1 MAKSPR
7 MVPGAE
13 SAGLVAPS
21 ILRPVTTAPAPS
33 QAYIFIFI
41 QLMSI
46 NDDYEYEY
54 L

>member
-13 SAGLVAPS
+13 SAGLVAPN

-33 QAYIFIFI
+33 QAYFNLLYI
-41 QLMSI
+41 SI
-46 NDDYEYEY
+46 SVK
-54 L
+54 